1 MRRAFSDALVS
12 AGALAVLLAILVAV
26 DGRVREQVTMRFGG
40 AQASADLAEAGSRV
54 HSLANV
60 LFEVVRDQS
69 QMHAV
74 LLIFVVA
81 ATVLTLFMVRT

>member
-1 MRRAFSDALVS
+1 MRRAFSDALAS
-12 AGALAVLLAILVAV
+12 AAALAVLLAILVAF
-26 DGRVREQVTMRFGG
+26 DGRVREQVTMRLGG
-40 AQASADLAEAGSRV
+40 EQASADLAEAGNRV
-54 HSLANV
+54 HGLASV

-69 QMHAV
+69 QMHVV